1 MAGEYQEQVTSYL
14 LMQGFN
20 RSDAMELAYKL
31 STERVAIV
39 RSNGI
44 KKIIV
49 GAVLTSAPF
58 IAYFVFKAVGYY
70 LVKLFIA
77 SIVVGCIGAYMCISG
92 IIMVVSPK
100 SEKGNVVK
108 E

>member
-1 MAGEYQEQVTSYL
+1 MSGESQEQVAGYL
-14 LMQGFN
+14 LVQGFN
-20 RSDAMELAYKL
+20 RAEAMELAYKL
-31 STERVAIV
+31 FMERVAIV

-49 GAVLTSAPF
+49 GAVLTCVPF
-58 IAYFVFKAVGYY
+58 IAYIIFKALGFY
-70 LVKLFIA
+70 LVRLFIA
-77 SIVVGCIGAYMCISG
+77 AIVVGCIGAYMCISR
-92 IIMVVSPK
+92 ILMVVSPK